1 MPKKDPT
8 YDRIER
14 ALFKET
20 ERKHQASCPNGK
32 WKSKTND
39 AMCQQKWKIL

>member
-14 ALFKET
+14 ALFKDKED
-20 ERKHQASCPNGK
+20 ASCPNGK
-32 WKSKTND
+32 WKSKNE
-39 AMCQQKWKIL
+39 